1 MNKHAP
7 ILGFLLCAL
16 AGCSIGTVQVD
27 HTVEPLT
34 VAPVETPV
42 ETPVEAPVEAPAPVK
57 AIEEGLY
64 ELTDFTMVAQGYTFD
79 ADTALTFMPF
89 SSYNGS
95 LVVDANGEAY
105 FVFNGTIGEQIIE
118 TRSDTWTIDGT
129 SIVDEGVIVIYY
141 KNGQLQVKDESRAS
155 VDSITYTFR
164 FLEGDA

>member
-7 ILGFLLCAL
+7 ILGFILCAL
-16 AGCSIGTVQVD
+16 AGCSLGTVQVE

-42 ETPVEAPVEAPAPVK
+42 EAPMEAPVKA

-64 ELTDFTMVAQGYTFD
+64 ELTDFTMQAQGYTFD
-79 ADTALTFMPF
+79 ADTALTFLPF

-95 LVVDANGEAY
+95 LMVAMAGEAY
-105 FVFNGTIGEQIIE
+105 FIFNGTIGDQIVE

-129 SIVDEGVIVIYY
+129 SIVDDNIIVLYY

-155 VDSITYTFR
+155 VDSITYTFM
-164 FLEGDA
+164 FIEGDA